1 MHSSPTYS
9 ITNLIADIVI
19 VSIGAAIEIIS
30 INRKAVEQTTIIKGR
45 LVYIFSFM
53 VKI

>member
-1 MHSSPTYS
+1 MHSSPTYT

-19 VSIGAAIEIIS
+19 VSIGVAIEIIP
-30 INRKAVEQTTIIKGR
+30 INRKAVEEITIIKGKS
-45 LVYIFSFM
+45 VYIFGFM